1 MTQKWQNKF
10 HPRELGITGNVRQGD
25 TNGTTDAQIFPMDG
39 FRDISHFRLSAK
51 KGPVGIAWAQF
62 STDFGAVPKVAR
74 KWFFG
79 VSIKSLKDNEVHL

>member
-51 KGPVGIAWAQF
+51 KGPVGIA
-62 STDFGAVPKVAR
+62 
-74 KWFFG
+74 
-79 VSIKSLKDNEVHL
+79 